1 MGCGCSK
8 RKRESGAAKA
18 LPQTKL
24 TSSAGPIAKR
34 VAVYEVTDS
43 GGDVVLSTSSASA
56 ARSEA
61 KRLGASVRVTSQK
74 VETAA
79 PALAG

>member
-8 RKRESGAAKA
+8 RSKGAAKA
-18 LPQTKL
+18 LPQTEL
-24 TSSAGPIAKR
+24 RTAPAPTAKR
-34 VAVYEVTDS
+34 VAVYEVKDS
-43 GGDVVLSTSSASA
+43 GGDVVLSTTSASA

-61 KRLGASVRVTSQK
+61 KRLGASVRVTSQR
-74 VETAA
+74 VDTAA

>member
-8 RKRESGAAKA
+8 RKREGEAARA
-18 LPQTKL
+18 LPQTRL
-24 TSSAGPIAKR
+24 ASSPGPTAKR
-34 VAVYEVTDS
+34 VAVYEVKDS
-43 GGDVVLSTSSASA
+43 SGDVVLSTSSASA

-74 VETAA
+74 VDTAA